1 MYWEVEAMPLWVGI
15 VVLILIVAI
24 TAGIAGVLLRGREN
38 DIGRGLGK
46 RQMEE
51 LGADKDVSDK

>member
-1 MYWEVEAMPLWVGI
+1 MPLWVGI
-15 VVLILIVAI
+15 VALILIVSI

-38 DIGRGLGK
+38 DIGRGLGI

-51 LGADKDVSDK
+51 MGADKDVIDK

>member
-1 MYWEVEAMPLWVGI
+1 MYWEIEKMPLWVGI
-15 VVLILIVAI
+15 VALILIVSI

-38 DIGRGLGK
+38 DIGRGLGI

-51 LGADKDVSDK
+51 MGADKDVTDK

>member
-1 MYWEVEAMPLWVGI
+1 MPLWVGI
-15 VVLILIVAI
+15 VALILIVSI

-38 DIGRGLGK
+38 DIGTGLGI

-51 LGADKDVSDK
+51 MGADKDVTDK